1 MVEASTSSAVAQPVE
16 MKESLILPKY
26 PSCILKPFF
35 RYTGTFRT
43 KDVKT
48 ASTSVTL
55 SVQASL
61 ISFDRSLIPI
71 SPE

>member
-1 MVEASTSSAVAQPVE
+1 MVEASISSAVAQPVE

-43 KDVKT
+43 KAVKT
-48 ASTSVTL
+48 ASTSVTF